1 MEGGHDAALPD
12 DIGRPRDAGARRRQA
27 QHKPL
32 ALDVDEVC
40 KAGVPGGN
48 RLDGI
53 DAPAELPR

>member
-1 MEGGHDAALPD
+1 MEGGHDPALPD
-12 DIGRPRDAGARRRQA
+12 DIGRPRDAGAGRRQA

-32 ALDVDEVC
+32 ALDVDEVR

-48 RLDGI
+48 RLDRI